1 MVYDKIKY
9 VFRKDGRSGKE
20 LLDNWLKLYKDDPD
34 NPALVNATSRR
45 NITINSIN
53 DSGSYLRY
61 RDAHNDDL
69 GLNMEYCNHTA
80 VIMEDGIIFYD
91 LGDCGENKDE
101 MHCGYFEFATVAAFE
116 EERINIIVIKSKAVD
131 YFLSAINYL
140 TNDKI
145 FAYKRQEMRRELI
158 RMLT

>member
-20 LLDNWLKLYKDDPD
+20 WIDTCLNLYKDNPD
-34 NPALVNATSRR
+34 SPALANAASRR

-53 DSGSYLRY
+53 ETGSYLRY
-61 RDAHNDDL
+61 RDANNDDL

-91 LGDCGENKDE
+91 LGDDGENKDE
-101 MHCGYFEFATVAAFE
+101 MQAAFRDYCE
-116 EERINIIVIKSKAVD
+116 HGKIPDWADLDTDYIELDDIV
-131 YFLSAINYL
+131 L
-140 TNDKI
+140 
-145 FAYKRQEMRRELI
+145 
-158 RMLT
+158 